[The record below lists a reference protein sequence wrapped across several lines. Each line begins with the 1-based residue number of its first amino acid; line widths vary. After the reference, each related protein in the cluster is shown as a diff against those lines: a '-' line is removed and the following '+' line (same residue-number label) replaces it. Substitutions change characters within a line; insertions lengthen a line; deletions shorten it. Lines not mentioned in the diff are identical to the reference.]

1 MIKEY
6 RTQGG
11 IIGAQ
16 RVRKRRLSK
25 TVAYLLGVVFVF
37 AMVHVA
43 TRVRVVETGY
53 EIRRL
58 MEQRE
63 ELKGESH
70 SLKVEVATLRSPVRL
85 GRVAMQLGLKKPPEK
100 EVTLIT
106 YRTP

>member
-1 MIKEY
+1 MTKIY
-6 RTQGG
+6 HTQSG

-16 RVRKRRLSK
+16 RIRKRKLLK
-25 TVAYLLGVVFVF
+25 TVARLLGIVFVF
-37 AMVHVA
+37 AMVHIA
-43 TRVRVVETGY
+43 TRVWVVETGY

-63 ELKGESH
+63 ELKGENH

-85 GRVAMQLGLKKPPEK
+85 GRVAMQIGLKKPPEK
-100 EVTLIT
+100 QVLLMT